1 MSSSPIGTG
10 AEAIGSTQS
19 CLCAQPQGLLDEL
32 RSATAAIRIGA
43 ELLTRSDLSAAQ
55 TQRLARNVLAATT
68 RLEQILSDLAQ
79 QVTGASSGH

>member
-10 AEAIGSTQS
+10 AGAIGGTQS
-19 CLCAQPQGLLDEL
+19 RLCAQPQALLDEA

-43 ELLTRSDLSAAQ
+43 EPLTRSDLFAAQ
-55 TQRLARNVLAATT
+55 TQRLARHVLAATT

-79 QVTGASSGH
+79 QVSGASSGH